1 MSDNRTGEVG
11 KVAKVDAI
19 STMAL
24 LSEPV
29 RRALYEHVAGRDEAV
44 DRDEAATATGIGRP
58 LAAFHLDRLVA
69 AGLLEVEYRRRNGR
83 SGPGAGRP
91 AKFYRPTRGLT
102 VELSLPARRYKL
114 AAEIFA
120 EGLDRRPDGL
130 ARDQVRAVARERGAA
145 LGRNAATRQR
155 ADSNRAGARRSR
167 PDLRAHLV
175 GLLEAEGFEPQDNG
189 GEIRLRNCPFH
200 VLAAEHRELTC
211 SMNLALLEG
220 VVSGVGDVG
229 LQAVARPADGSCCVR
244 FVPS

>member
-1 MSDNRTGEVG
+1 MSDSRSDER
-11 KVAKVDAI
+11 AAASEPDAI
-19 STMAL
+19 ATVAL

-44 DRDEAATATGIGRP
+44 DRDEAAAAAGIGRP

-102 VELSLPARRYKL
+102 VELSLPARRYRL

-120 EGLDRRPDGL
+120 EGLDRRPDEL
-130 ARDQVRAVARERGAA
+130 ARDDVRAAARERGTA
-145 LGRNAATRQR
+145 LGRDAAARRRPDSGR
-155 ADSNRAGARRSR
+155 AAPRRSR

-175 GLLEAEGFEPQDNG
+175 GVLEAEGFEPQDDG
-189 GEIRLRNCPFH
+189 TEIQLRNCPFD
-200 VLAAEHRELTC
+200 VLAAHHRALTC

-220 VVSGVGDVG
+220 LASGVGDAR
-229 LQAVARPADGSCCVR
+229 LQAVAGAVDGSCCVR